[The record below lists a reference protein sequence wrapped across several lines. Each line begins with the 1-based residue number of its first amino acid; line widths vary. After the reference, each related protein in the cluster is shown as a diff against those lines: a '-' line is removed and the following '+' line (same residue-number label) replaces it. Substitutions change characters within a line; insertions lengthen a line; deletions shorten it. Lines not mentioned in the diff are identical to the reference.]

1 MAPFPLVNRRHVGCP
16 GGSPQLRVVLP
27 ALIISLSP
35 TPGPITAAEGYRCL
49 AEASVCVDDGEPVP
63 TEDQPDPDD
72 PGPSLHPRHK
82 YHLGQSYGKL
92 TSKLLRNPA
101 IRHSGQLLLQP
112 NLYRET
118 NYNMETKQNP
128 TLLQSY
134 KASRKAQKLT
144 DSVVSG
150 YTGFIPRSKG
160 YFSKTFTETCMD
172 AFAEFERE
180 QLKAASKKQ
189 EMELINALQ
198 TGKTAGMTEQEK
210 KLLTVKY
217 RTPFTAI
224 TSNPIL
230 YDSSRSHKILTS
242 PYLMENEDPNKHFM
256 SGYKGYVPRARF
268 LLGSG
273 YPTITNYA
281 LIEFNQMLNKSKAAL
296 NSVKQ
301 NEIFPQIYPSKL
313 GMLPCTRI

>member
-1 MAPFPLVNRRHVGCP
+1 MMANLYPPK
-16 GGSPQLRVVLP
+16 
-27 ALIISLSP
+27 ISP
-35 TPGPITAAEGYRCL
+35 TLMT
-49 AEASVCVDDGEPVP
+49 
-63 TEDQPDPDD
+63 PDPHYI
-72 PGPSLHPRHK
+72 PGYAGYCPQYK

-128 TLLQSY
+128 NLLQSY
-134 KASRKAQKLT
+134 KASRKVQNLT

-273 YPTITNYA
+273 YPTITNCA

>member
-1 MAPFPLVNRRHVGCP
+1 MMANLYAPK
-16 GGSPQLRVVLP
+16 
-27 ALIISLSP
+27 ISP
-35 TPGPITAAEGYRCL
+35 TLMT
-49 AEASVCVDDGEPVP
+49 
-63 TEDQPDPDD
+63 PDPHYI
-72 PGPSLHPRHK
+72 PGYAGYCPQYK

-92 TSKLLRNPA
+92 TSKLLTNPA
-101 IRHSGQLLLQP
+101 LRHSGQLLLQP

-118 NYNMETKQNP
+118 NYNMETKQNQN
-128 TLLQSY
+128 LLQSY

-144 DSVVSG
+144 DSVISG

-160 YFSKTFTETCMD
+160 YFSKTFTETCSD
-172 AFAEFERE
+172 AVAEFERE

-210 KLLTVKY
+210 RLRTVKY

-230 YDSSRSHKILTS
+230 YDSSRSHKVLTS
-242 PYLMENEDPNKHFM
+242 PYLMENEDPDKRFM

-273 YPTITNYA
+273 YPTITNCA
-281 LIEFNQMLNKSKAAL
+281 LIEFNQMLNKSKPTL

-301 NEIFPQIYPSKL
+301 NEIFPGIYPSKL
-313 GMLPCTRI
+313 GMLPQYTGHVPGYNYQFGHTFGHLTQDALGLSIIQKQMVV